1 MEKEEKNL
9 LNSIKKATIL
19 SGIGMGLL
27 LGIIIGLSTTEVV
40 KAIMGILT
48 ALLGAFLGFDKRS
61 FAGMEADEYLKEKHN
76 SLFTALRAGWFGLAV
91 VAGILS
97 GMWIRTNEIF
107 TPSVKWSVDQWTAAG
122 YDSLYARKL
131 VTYQRFAIDPNT
143 GELRPET
150 ELNKSARSSLF
161 SSEQAQ
167 ELCGSTDPDQWN
179 NDWAV
184 ARQALLAL
192 DDDAITPI
200 VAAIEENIPESD
212 RFAFLSGLYSLL
224 CTMGR
229 DNTNFCKLGQ
239 NIDSWKSGGA
249 TAGVAIEISKL
260 PAGNQ
265 QNMMRTLSVMV
276 CSLENK

>member
-9 LNSIKKATIL
+9 LNSIKTATIL

-40 KAIMGILT
+40 KVIMGILT

-61 FAGMEADEYLKEKHN
+61 FTGMEADEYLKEKHN
-76 SLFTALRAGWFGLAV
+76 SLFTALRAGWFGLTV

-107 TPSVKWSVDQWTAAG
+107 TPSVKWSVDQWTDAG

-184 ARQALLAL
+184 AKQALLGL
-192 DDDAITPI
+192 DDDAITP
-200 VAAIEENIPESD
+200 VVTAIEENIPESD
-212 RFAFLSGLYSLL
+212 RFAFLSGLYNLL

-229 DNTNFCKLGQ
+229 ENTHFCKLGQ
-239 NIDSWKSGGA
+239 NIDSWNSEGA
-249 TAGVAIEISKL
+249 TSGVALEILKL
-260 PAGNQ
+260 EPENQ
-265 QNMMRTLSVMV
+265 QNMMRTLSGMV
-276 CSLENK
+276 CRLEKK